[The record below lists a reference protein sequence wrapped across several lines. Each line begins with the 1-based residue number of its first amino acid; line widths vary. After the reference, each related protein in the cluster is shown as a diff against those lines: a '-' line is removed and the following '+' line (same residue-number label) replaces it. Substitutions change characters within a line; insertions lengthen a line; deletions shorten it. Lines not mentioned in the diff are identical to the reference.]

1 MEFLN
6 TILKKRETEGLKRNI
21 KPSVTGID
29 FCSNDYL
36 GLARSSKLHQD
47 ILDALHQS
55 DFKNGATGSRL
66 LSGNNEAYEEL
77 EQHIASFHDAE
88 AALIYPSGYQANIGL
103 LQCIAGK
110 GDTLILDELA
120 HASLIDGARLS
131 HAKRFKFQHNNLDDL
146 QKKLAQASGK
156 IFVVIEALYS
166 MNGDVADVESIVQI
180 CTKYNA
186 HVIVDEAHS
195 AAVYGTKGQGL
206 TFELGLQH
214 KVFARIITYG
224 KGFGSHGAA
233 IIGSRTLIDY
243 LINFSR
249 SFIYS
254 TGLSPVHLESIKT
267 AYQHVKES
275 TIQRERLFEVITYF
289 RSKILENASW
299 LYSSSAIQS
308 LVIPGNSV
316 VKAVALQLNK
326 SGISVFPILSP
337 TVAKGS
343 ERIRFCLHSYN
354 TKEEIDH
361 LFLNLER
368 IL

>member
-1 MEFLN
+1 LEILN
-6 TILKKRETEGLKRNI
+6 TILKKREAEGLKRNI
-21 KPSVTGID
+21 KPSVSGID

-36 GLARSSKLHQD
+36 GVAKSSDLHHE
-47 ILDALHQS
+47 ILEVLNQNAIG
-55 DFKNGATGSRL
+55 NGATGSRL
-66 LSGNNEAYEEL
+66 LSGNNGAYISL
-77 EQHIASFHDAE
+77 EKEIASFHDAE

-103 LQCIAGK
+103 LQCIAAK
-110 GDTLILDELA
+110 GDTIILDELA

-131 HAKRFKFQHNNLDDL
+131 HAKRFKFQHNNLADL
-146 QKKLAQASGK
+146 KKKLEQATGN

-166 MNGDVADVESIVQI
+166 MNGDLADIESITQLCAPYDAQI
-180 CTKYNA
+180 
-186 HVIVDEAHS
+186 IVDEAHS
-195 AAVYGTKGQGL
+195 AAVYGKEGQGL
-206 TFELGLQH
+206 TVELGLQQ

-233 IIGSRTLIDY
+233 IIGSPTLIDY
-243 LINFSR
+243 LVNFSR

-254 TGLSPVHLESIKT
+254 TGLSPIHIESIRT
-267 AYQHVKES
+267 AYKHIKNS
-275 TIQRERLFEVITYF
+275 NTQRQQLFEIIRYF
-289 RSKILENASW
+289 RSKISKNAFW
-299 LYSSSAIQS
+299 ITSSSAIQS
-308 LVIPGNSV
+308 LIIPGNST
-316 VKAVALQLNK
+316 VKEIAHQLNQN
-326 SGISVFPILSP
+326 GISVFPILSP